1 MNNST
6 KKIKNVN
13 KTDITDS
20 VSFQK
25 WPKFSLQSS
34 IKVLHSLLN
43 LLRPYFSS
51 SIKNKNQKIE
61 GNMFKGSLVALVTP
75 MREDQVDVPRLRELV
90 EFHIEMG
97 THGLVAAG
105 STGEA
110 GTLSHEEKL
119 LVIKTVIEQSKE
131 RVPVIAGTAMNATRD
146 CIALTNQAMEYGAH
160 AVLIMTPAY
169 IRPTQE
175 GLYLHYSR
183 IAQSVPI
190 PIILYNVPGRT
201 ACDLLPETVARLS
214 KISNIVG
221 IKEAT
226 GQMTR
231 LQHILRLSQG
241 SIDVFSGDDITG
253 AQWMLAG
260 AKGIISVTANVAPKL
275 MAKMCDLAVDED
287 HAACLRLQDQLM
299 PLHELL
305 FVEANPIPVKWV
317 MNRMGWIGG
326 EIRSPLT
333 PLSENH
339 HQALEKVLKNLDLI

>member
-1 MNNST
+1 
-6 KKIKNVN
+6 
-13 KTDITDS
+13 
-20 VSFQK
+20 
-25 WPKFSLQSS
+25 
-34 IKVLHSLLN
+34 
-43 LLRPYFSS
+43 
-51 SIKNKNQKIE
+51 
-61 GNMFKGSLVALVTP
+61 MFKGSIVALVTP
-75 MREDQVDVPRLRELV
+75 MQDDQVDVHRLRELV

-105 STGEA
+105 TTGEA
-110 GTLSHEEKL
+110 GTLSHEEKI
-119 LVIKTVIEQSKE
+119 LVIKTVIEQAKE

-146 CIALTNQAMEYGAH
+146 CVALTQQAMEYGAH

-175 GLYLHYSR
+175 GLYLHYSQ

-190 PIILYNVPGRT
+190 PIILYNVPGR
-201 ACDLLPETVARLS
+201 AVCDLLPETVARLA

-231 LQHILRLSQG
+231 LQQILRLSEG
-241 SIDVFSGDDITG
+241 SIDVFSGDDLTG

-287 HAACLRLQDQLM
+287 HAACLRLQEQLM

-305 FVEANPIPVKWV
+305 FVEANPIPVKWAL
-317 MNRMGWIGG
+317 NKMGLIGE
-326 EIRSPLT
+326 EIRLPLT
-333 PLSENH
+333 GLSEMH
-339 HQALEKVLKNLDLI
+339 HQALEKVLKNLELI